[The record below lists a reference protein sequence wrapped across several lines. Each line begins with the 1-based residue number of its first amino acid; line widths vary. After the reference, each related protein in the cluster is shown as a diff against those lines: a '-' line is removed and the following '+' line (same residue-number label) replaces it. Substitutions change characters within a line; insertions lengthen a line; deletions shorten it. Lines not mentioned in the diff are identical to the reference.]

1 MQIDLDT
8 PQRVAIV
15 IEKNKS
21 DNWSVAAYLVRADGL
36 RDRRKL
42 ATCDSYVE
50 AVRTLKRVWQH
61 VLD

>member
-1 MQIDLDT
+1 MQIALDT

-21 DNWSVAAYLVRADGL
+21 DTWSVAAYLVRADGM
-36 RDRRKL
+36 RDRRSL
-42 ATCDSYVE
+42 ATCESYAE
-50 AVRTLKRVWQH
+50 ATKTLKRVWQH